1 MNTGGRNIIEQ
12 PPGIRNVTVG
22 KDDSSSGSYP
32 ANGGGPPLLTAEQ
45 LPIHLAFRGLLNLL
59 AKIPT
64 NWYSTLGVH
73 LCLGVCGI
81 YPTFEL
87 IMIL

>member
-12 PPGIRNVTVG
+12 PPGMRNLTVC

-32 ANGGGPPLLTAEQ
+32 ANGGGSPLLTAEQ

-59 AKIPT
+59 AKKQLRTGTWLSAFISVLEFVEYIP
-64 NWYSTLGVH
+64 H
-73 LCLGVCGI
+73 LNR
-81 YPTFEL
+81 
-87 IMIL
+87 